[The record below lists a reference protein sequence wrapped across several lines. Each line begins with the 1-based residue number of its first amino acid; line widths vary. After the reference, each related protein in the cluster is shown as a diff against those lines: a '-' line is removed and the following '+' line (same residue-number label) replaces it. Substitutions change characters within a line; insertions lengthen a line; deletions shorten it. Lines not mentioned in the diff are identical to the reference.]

1 MRKNR
6 LESLI
11 LIALA
16 LASLAACGGDLRATE
31 IPGPSEPVTTSLD
44 LASATSTAIG
54 QEPSPTLPS
63 HSATSTVV
71 LPSSSPSPPH
81 PSSTQTSKPTRQS
94 APSKG
99 TVTPLAESPTVT
111 TSVSTRTLTVAPTDT
126 PEPEP
131 SPTATSTS
139 SLGNDLANVRLELQ
153 PVVGGLD
160 TPVGIAHAGD
170 GSGRLFVVEK
180 VGRIRVVRNG
190 VLRESAFLDITGRV
204 GASASEQGLLGLA
217 FHPDYASNGSLFI
230 NYTNQQGNT
239 VIARF
244 SVSSDG
250 ARVDPSSEVI
260 LLTIAQ
266 PAGNHNGGHLAFGPD
281 GYLYAGLGDGGGAG
295 DQFGNG
301 QNGSTFLGTMLRL
314 DVDSAQPYAVPAANP
329 FLGSASVRNEIWA
342 IGLRNPW
349 RFSFD
354 RVTGDLYIAD
364 VGQNQYEEV
373 NVQPA
378 ESAGGQN
385 YGWPV
390 MEGVHC
396 FPEDRACDQAGLTL
410 PVVEYDHSQ
419 GCSVTGGYVYRGQ
432 EFALLEGI
440 YVYGDYCSGRIWG
453 LARTGGGSWRS
464 AQLARADISLSSFG
478 EDEAGELYVVDM
490 GQGEL
495 FKLTAWP
502 R

>member
-1 MRKNR
+1 
-6 LESLI
+6 
-11 LIALA
+11 
-16 LASLAACGGDLRATE
+16 
-31 IPGPSEPVTTSLD
+31 
-44 LASATSTAIG
+44 
-54 QEPSPTLPS
+54 
-63 HSATSTVV
+63 
-71 LPSSSPSPPH
+71 
-81 PSSTQTSKPTRQS
+81 
-94 APSKG
+94 
-99 TVTPLAESPTVT
+99 
-111 TSVSTRTLTVAPTDT
+111 
-126 PEPEP
+126 
-131 SPTATSTS
+131 
-139 SLGNDLANVRLELQ
+139 
-153 PVVGGLD
+153 VGGLD
-160 TPVGIAHAGD
+160 TPVGISNAAD

-180 VGRIRVVRNG
+180 VGRIRVVGNG
-190 VLRESAFLDITGRV
+190 VLAESAFLDITDRV

-217 FHPDYASNGSLFI
+217 FHPDYVSNGSLFV

-244 SVSSDG
+244 SVSSDA
-250 ARVDPSSEVI
+250 ARADPSSEEI

-281 GYLYAGLGDGGGAG
+281 GHLYAGLGDGGGAG

-301 QNGSTFLGTMLRL
+301 QNGSTLLGAMLRL
-314 DVDSAQPYAVPAANP
+314 GVDSGLPYTVPAGNP
-329 FLGSASVRNEIWA
+329 FVGEPVVRDEIWA
-342 IGLRNPW
+342 VGLRNPW

-373 NVQPA
+373 DFQPA
-378 ESAGGQN
+378 GSAGGQN
-385 YGWPV
+385 YGWPI

-396 FPEDRACDQAGLTL
+396 FPEDRVCDQAGFAL

-432 EFALLEGI
+432 EFPLLKGI

-453 LARTGGGSWRS
+453 LARSGGGSWRT

-478 EDEAGELYVVDM
+478 EDEVGELYLVDM

-495 FKLTAWP
+495 FRLMARP